1 MKLLLAS
8 YNRGKIQEIQALLA
22 DLPLELLLPASLNL
36 LLEVEEDGQTYQEN
50 AARKALVFAR
60 ASGYVSLADDS
71 GLEVD
76 ILGGKPG
83 VHSARFSSLPG
94 ATDKDRRDLLLQTL
108 QDKPRPWVARFRC
121 VVALAAPS
129 GEVWFSEGVCPGEI
143 IPEERGQG
151 GFGYDPVFFL
161 PELGRTMAEL
171 SMEEKNRLSH
181 RARALFA
188 ARRVLLDLASNSKG

>member
-22 DLPLELLLPASLNL
+22 DLPLELLLPSSINL
-36 LLEVEEDGQTYQEN
+36 ILEVEEDGQTYQEN
-50 AARKALVFAR
+50 AARKAHAFAR
-60 ASGYVSLADDS
+60 ASGYLSLADDS

-76 ILGGKPG
+76 VLGGKPG
-83 VHSARFSSLPG
+83 VHSARFSPLPG

-108 QDKPRPWVARFRC
+108 QDKPRPWIARFRC

-188 ARRVLLDLASNSKG
+188 AKKILLDLASHSIG